1 MKMHLSADELEEFE
15 GLSDKDLVET
25 IRTALK
31 EFRASRTGEDDLP
44 QATPGTPS
52 KNGKSE
58 ATLETPASRSA
69 NKSANDA
76 ALEKLIPGYGR
87 LDGIG
92 RL

>member
-1 MKMHLSADELEEFE
+1 MKMSLDAPELEELE
-15 GLSDKDLVET
+15 GLSDEELVST
-25 IRTALK
+25 IREALK
-31 EFRASRTGEDDLP
+31 SFRASRTGEDDLP

-52 KNGKSE
+52 KGGKSE

-76 ALEKLIPGYGR
+76 ALERLIPGYGR